1 MHPGASNPLEETDSQ
16 RMNSHR
22 TSTHKTAL
30 TLVFAIGCLLT
41 AWLQPAKAQY
51 TTTPQDPYV
60 DGVLWTAPQAA
71 PTQPPLVAPGSG
83 DGPPA
88 VNPGMTGPA
97 ELMPWNT
104 NIPANT
110 IDQSTTQ
117 LNLPSDPTT
126 LTAPGTLGPS
136 LSGSIPPP
144 PSNPAAAPGMLQAPQ
159 GQNVAA
165 ANVNIGD
172 GGAWPGD
179 EAPTTRTGRQS
190 TQDFGLLRQI
200 GSQANDYGYPV
211 AQNPDLASGQTPQKS
226 DDQPLQATY
235 VGSGTPDS
243 STVNS
248 SPNLPNA
255 FYVNMGTGLHTQFQG
270 ANQQTRQ
277 TIAPY

>member
-1 MHPGASNPLEETDSQ
+1 VA
-16 RMNSHR
+16 
-22 TSTHKTAL
+22 
-30 TLVFAIGCLLT
+30 
-41 AWLQPAKAQY
+41 
-51 TTTPQDPYV
+51 
-60 DGVLWTAPQAA
+60 GVLWTPPQAA
-71 PTQPPLVAPGSG
+71 PSTPPLVAPGSG
-83 DGPPA
+83 ANPPA
-88 VNPGMTGPA
+88 VNPGMAGPA
-97 ELMPWNT
+97 ELMPWVP

-110 IDQSTTQ
+110 IDQSDTQ
-117 LNLPSDPTT
+117 LNLPYGPSS
-126 LTAPGTLGPS
+126 LMAPGTLGPA

-159 GQNVAA
+159 GQNLAA
-165 ANVNIGD
+165 ADVNIGTD
-172 GGAWPGD
+172 GTWPGD
-179 EAPTTRTGRQS
+179 DAPKTRTGRQS
-190 TQDFGLLRQI
+190 TQDFGILRYSDSGTQV
-200 GSQANDYGYPV
+200 NDYGYPV